1 VTHSA
6 TTRLLTGLIVLLLSD
21 APAPAQTGQA
31 AAKFGWHTD
40 YDTAKAEA
48 RRTGKPIFLVFRCE
62 P

>member
-1 VTHSA
+1 MN
-6 TTRLLTGLIVLLLSD
+6 RLLAGLALLAVPAAAD
-21 APAPAQTGQA
+21 AQPRPRPDP
-31 AAKFGWHTD
+31 AKFGWHTD